1 MPKLTRRTTLAGAAA
16 LLATHRAQAATTL
29 EFTTW
34 QAEEPGFGAWWKEL
48 IAAFEQKN
56 RGTQIK
62 VTGIPYKDYLD
73 QLTIRFASN
82 RPPPLFELNTDTV
95 GAFAS
100 QDWLQPLDDRIK
112 QSVIGTDKWSGLQQ
126 DLSWDG
132 KMLGVLLMGYAFMLF
147 YNQALLDQAGVTLPA
162 SWDEWLAAVPKVT
175 QRDRGIFGLSAVTT
189 EYPTIPLDMLRTIR
203 WSGGSIV
210 RGNAYNLTDPKVVQA
225 VELYRRVVGGNAP
238 LGANSTIIRQL
249 FTDGKTGFLIDG
261 PWVWA
266 LLDHAPKEVR
276 PNLKMAK
283 CPFAP
288 PVGGAS
294 NSIHIAAGLDQ
305 ATQDAAWSF
314 IAFLTQPKWQQRYT
328 ELTAAPAAR
337 LDALTPE
344 LAASRPELKAINEAV
359 IGVEPNVPRS
369 QALHANYNEFT
380 QIMQRTCVRVLSTSL
395 PVIDILKDTQAQLER
410 AVPLT

>member
-1 MPKLTRRTTLAGAAA
+1 
-16 LLATHRAQAATTL
+16 
-29 EFTTW
+29 
-34 QAEEPGFGAWWKEL
+34 
-48 IAAFEQKN
+48 
-56 RGTQIK
+56 
-62 VTGIPYKDYLD
+62 
-73 QLTIRFASN
+73 
-82 RPPPLFELNTDTV
+82 
-95 GAFAS
+95 
-100 QDWLQPLDDRIK
+100 
-112 QSVIGTDKWSGLQQ
+112 
-126 DLSWDG
+126 
-132 KMLGVLLMGYAFMLF
+132 MLF